1 MSNLFVIGF
10 DEPHK
15 AEDLRLKLQEL
26 QSEYLLDLKEVVVA
40 VKDEKGKVKL
50 REAGSL
56 ETGDSPVFAGF
67 CGSLAALIFLNA
79 ATGAASGAL
88 ADVGIT
94 HHFMKELAGTLVPG
108 GSALFVL
115 VGRPSPDRERVLEEL
130 KGIGGKILKTSVTH
144 EDAAKLQAA
153 LSAARG

>member
-15 AEDLRLKLQEL
+15 AEELRLKLHEL
-26 QSEYLLDLKEVVVA
+26 QRQYLLDLKEVVVA

-50 REAGSL
+50 HETGSL
-56 ETGDSPVFAGF
+56 PPGDSRVYSGF
-67 CGSLAALIFLNA
+67 CGSLTALIFLNA
-79 ATGAASGAL
+79 TTGAGSGAL
-88 ADVGIT
+88 AEVGIT
-94 HHFMKELAGTLVPG
+94 PHFMKDLAGVLIPG

-130 KGIGGKILKTSVTH
+130 HGIGGKILKTSVSH

-153 LSAARG
+153 LSATR